1 MIRAQTRPFSP
12 RSLAPLAFVAG
23 LLALLALPAAAQQ
36 TSVPFGTE
44 TDSSAPIQVQSDTL
58 SVSQEDG
65 SAVFE
70 GNVLVEQDSMRMEA
84 ARVQVIYDEDQ
95 SRIQRLEATGGV
107 TLVSGEDAAEAER
120 ADYDVDDGNVVM
132 SGDVL
137 LVRGPSTI
145 QAERMRINL
154 DAGTAL
160 MEGRVRTFLTQ
171 DGN

>member
-1 MIRAQTRPFSP
+1 MTRAPTRPFSP
-12 RSLAPLAFVAG
+12 RRLALASG
-23 LLALLALPAAAQQ
+23 LLALLAFPAAAQQ
-36 TSVPFGTE
+36 TSVPFGTAS
-44 TDSSAPIQVQSDTL
+44 DSSAPIQVDSETL

-70 GNVLVEQDSMRMEA
+70 GNVLVEQDNMRLQA

-120 ADYDVDDGNVVM
+120 ADYNIDDGDVVM
-132 SGDVL
+132 SGNVL

-145 QAERMRINL
+145 QAERMRINV
-154 DAGTAL
+154 DAGTAV
-160 MEGRVRTFLTQ
+160 MEGRVRTFLSQ